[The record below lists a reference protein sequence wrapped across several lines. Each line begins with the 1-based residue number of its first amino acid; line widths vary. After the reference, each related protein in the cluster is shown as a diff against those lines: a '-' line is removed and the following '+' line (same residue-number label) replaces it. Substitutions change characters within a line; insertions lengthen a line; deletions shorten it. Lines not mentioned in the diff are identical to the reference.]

1 MTLLQILNETV
12 ERMNKNEVYREIIY
26 PDGKAGMI
34 QKAIEIELKRTFQ
47 KRYPNALVEHPED
60 NTGLPDIYSYY
71 YGKGIEVKCTK
82 GWPEYR
88 YNKKKERRLIS
99 EDGIVR
105 WTNGTIQESDEKM
118 PFLFI
123 KFAIIDNKL
132 IFKMAFFGMVSY
144 NDWTPHCGKDMR
156 ITLNTVKKLCKRI
169 I

>member
-1 MTLLQILNETV
+1 MTLKKILDITCD
-12 ERMNKNEVYREIIY
+12 RMNKNEYCQRIIF
-26 PDGKAGMI
+26 PEGKAGMI
-34 QKAIEIELKRTFQ
+34 QKAIELEVRDTLKEV
-47 KRYPNALVEHPED
+47 YPYALIGHPED

-99 EDGIVR
+99 NDGVVR
-105 WTNGTIQESDEKM
+105 WTNGTIQRSDEKK

-123 KFAIIDNKL
+123 KFSIIDNRL
-132 IFKMAFFGMVSY
+132 VFKMAFFGMVSY